1 MYSKIFWWD
10 LFYDFNIFI
19 YERIYFLF
27 CTTFFFFKKKF
38 SYYLVEVKQFTHV
51 YIQVYNNI
59 YMFNV
64 SALQKDFSSMRFSTL
79 YWLFFIFFHNML
91 LEEKKNFECLHS
103 YHLWCFFIKC
113 TCADNVFFGF
123 RAASIVTG
131 FWPKYIFTP
140 AKLFDKIL
148 LNPIFYKN
156 PQYAY
161 TVRPTKF
168 YFRFEYL
175 FITKKKK
182 QNNFFKNKKEKIKGI
197 VLFAVNNLAKLFYN
211 IKKQRHLIYF
221 IRKQKSFNKGR
232 YSRNRQIYRTGTYW
246 CFYVNI
252 VAVLGLNF
260 LFYKFTINFLQY
272 WWFFFGCLFICVLV
286 YFCRS
291 SFQTYI
297 ALCCSIIEYMSKGD
311 LVYFL
316 IEWLPFETFE
326 SLRNSPMYP
335 LMDFEDTIIDS
346 WLDYI

>member
-1 MYSKIFWWD
+1 
-10 LFYDFNIFI
+10 
-19 YERIYFLF
+19 
-27 CTTFFFFKKKF
+27 
-38 SYYLVEVKQFTHV
+38 V
-51 YIQVYNNI
+51 
-59 YMFNV
+59 
-64 SALQKDFSSMRFSTL
+64 
-79 YWLFFIFFHNML
+79 
-91 LEEKKNFECLHS
+91 
-103 YHLWCFFIKC
+103 
-113 TCADNVFFGF
+113 VFG
-123 RAASIVTG
+123 
-131 FWPKYIFTP
+131 
-140 AKLFDKIL
+140 
-148 LNPIFYKN
+148 
-156 PQYAY
+156 
-161 TVRPTKF
+161 
-168 YFRFEYL
+168 
-175 FITKKKK
+175 
-182 QNNFFKNKKEKIKGI
+182 
-197 VLFAVNNLAKLFYN
+197 VNNLAKLFYN